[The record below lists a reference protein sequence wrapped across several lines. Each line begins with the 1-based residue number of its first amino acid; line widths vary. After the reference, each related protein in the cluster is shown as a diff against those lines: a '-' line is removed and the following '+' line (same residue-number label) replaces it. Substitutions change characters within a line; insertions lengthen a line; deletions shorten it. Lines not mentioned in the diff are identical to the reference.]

1 MTNWANATDI
11 DRLLVSSKLS
21 TPILALFGNDVFFF
35 TVIQILA
42 KNVAKKYL
50 VFSWISRRDRVGLS
64 NCLDDLHEYALL
76 CHGQLPTPNLEWL
89 TRFDCIKFYPHFR
102 WPSSRGLGI
111 YSKWSSFEKYVKR
124 CSEQKWR
131 FIRESDVFFVSGL
144 LEIALFVKGSKWA
157 IINKI
162 IWSIAAMKTTMS
174 FYSVLDTIP
183 YGVNFFSREFS
194 FSIPETEK
202 TWNRQVKNKNSEIVF
217 QLRQE
222 VTFYDYQSIVVCCMA
237 MGWAMIATAHCDTKV
252 GTLSSCLE
260 QSRMWFSE
268 WPDPN
273 YLDCWAENHIFD
285 WTWYGVQNVVFS
297 MATGWFRE
305 HA

>member
-1 MTNWANATDI
+1 MTNWAIATDI

-21 TPILALFGNDVFFF
+21 TPIFTLFGNDVFFF

-124 CSEQKWR
+124 CSEQK
-131 FIRESDVFFVSGL
+131 
-144 LEIALFVKGSKWA
+144 
-157 IINKI
+157 
-162 IWSIAAMKTTMS
+162 
-174 FYSVLDTIP
+174 
-183 YGVNFFSREFS
+183 
-194 FSIPETEK
+194 
-202 TWNRQVKNKNSEIVF
+202 
-217 QLRQE
+217 
-222 VTFYDYQSIVVCCMA
+222 
-237 MGWAMIATAHCDTKV
+237 
-252 GTLSSCLE
+252 
-260 QSRMWFSE
+260 
-268 WPDPN
+268 
-273 YLDCWAENHIFD
+273 
-285 WTWYGVQNVVFS
+285 
-297 MATGWFRE
+297 
-305 HA
+305 